1 MIDWAQIKQ
10 LEEDIGEEDFGDVV
24 SLFLAEVDEAVAQ
37 LGKNPPDTSDKLAPA
52 LHFLK
57 GSAYNLGFKA
67 FGDYCSEGEKLS
79 LEGKGEDVEIAKV
92 ITLYTDSK
100 GVFFGQAADYC
111 SFVPE

>member
-1 MIDWAQIKQ
+1 MIDWVQIRQ
-10 LEEDIGEEDFGDVV
+10 LEEDIGEEDFGDIV
-24 SLFLAEVDEAVAQ
+24 SLFLEEVDEVVAQ
-37 LGKNPPDTSDKLAPA
+37 LSENPPDTSDKLAPK

-79 LEGKGEDVEIAKV
+79 LEGKGEDVEIAKI

-100 GVFFGQAADYC
+100 DAFFRQAADHC
-111 SFVPE
+111 SFVPD